1 MFCFQVLFSITLY
14 LNNFTHYS
22 PMATEVPLE
31 ITFMQTVSTK
41 GSGYCLS
48 LPKELYDVLKPQKGE
63 YFRLTI
69 ERIPTKKL
77 D

>member
-1 MFCFQVLFSITLY
+1 
-14 LNNFTHYS
+14 
-22 PMATEVPLE
+22 MATEVPLE

-48 LPKELYDVLKPQKGE
+48 LPKELYDVLRPQKGE

-69 ERIPTKKL
+69 ERIPMKKL